1 MKCLEK
7 LSASFR
13 QLVDLYYGK
22 ALSILEVARAT
33 GRPRGSVEVSLWRAR
48 RQLAKL
54 YAQDH
59 GKGRAMNPRQFDALM
74 QRYFAE
80 ELTAEEEQS
89 LEKALLSD
97 EAARFRFV
105 ELSDQEAAIRI
116 VAQGADLAQQY
127 SRVIGGGQGAPKAGR
142 SLRVPARSKW
152 LAAAGA
158 AAAAAVLLTVGAKFL
173 FRDAW
178 PGSSLENNTGSVIRK
193 SLRDG
198 TQLALEPGGATEASG
213 S

>member
-1 MKCLEK
+1 
-7 LSASFR
+7 
-13 QLVDLYYGK
+13 
-22 ALSILEVARAT
+22 
-33 GRPRGSVEVSLWRAR
+33 
-48 RQLAKL
+48 
-54 YAQDH
+54 
-59 GKGRAMNPRQFDALM
+59 MNPRQFDALM

-198 TQLALEPGGATEASG
+198 TQLALEPGARLRLQGADQKRRIRQLIRLEEGEITVRAPRRRTGKLPAAWRPKTGCG
-213 S
+213 SRLWERFSKSPARTKTSKRREM